1 MNIRGPR
8 GQDQKQYIREVLS
21 KGSFHTKGDGSG
33 VILVDMTGNPVMVTK
48 VLDGDEGVSE
58 MPFTLTFQQ
67 IADSEEFYDIETN
80 EQGTQPSLNDR
91 KRSVQ
96 NYLKSFY

>member
-1 MNIRGPR
+1 
-8 GQDQKQYIREVLS
+8 
-21 KGSFHTKGDGSG
+21 
-33 VILVDMTGNPVMVTK
+33 
-48 VLDGDEGVSE
+48 